1 MGIYTDINGKI
12 FSSLTYEE
20 ISSMLLSEYDFIHEF
35 DENDNNILKE
45 CLFKDGVMVYDE
57 NSDGAS
63 SSFVGIS
70 PFAAAREIITKYCE
84 LEDPFGEDFKDF
96 SNPAF
101 YKPFMDIYID
111 LLSMSNAD
119 YDAYSLN
126 KMKEEFLSKFENL
139 EREGQAYKLFYEL
152 KYIKIKSDN
161 PSDSYSENRP
171 LIYIIDSEVQPDLDE
186 FLSGNIDDASDRDR
200 FHSIGTQNNLVQKV
214 LNLKLPPDNEIVF
227 LRILP
232 EWDPWGTVYTIPL
245 TDLNSVS
252 VSASANFKSE
262 NILGRSSAFYSYSNS
277 SGRSFTFNLKIHE
290 EICLYYTG
298 LTVMQLG
305 DYILSLEYP
314 EYDSFIVRPPIVAFS
329 IGKLYPGLR
338 GVIAQAEVNYSGPYR
353 NGLPTVLETSF
364 SIQEITDVALSANV
378 IAGFNI
384 QRSLWGG

>member
-1 MGIYTDINGKI
+1 MEIPAELNDEISG
-12 FSSLTYEE
+12 SLTYEE

-35 DENDNNILKE
+35 DENGNDILKE
-45 CLFKDGVMVYDE
+45 CILKDGVVVYDE
-57 NSDGAS
+57 NYYGSS

-70 PFAAAREIITKYCE
+70 PLTVAREIITKYCE
-84 LEDPFGEDFKDF
+84 LEYLFGADFKDF

-101 YKPFMDIYID
+101 YKPFMDIFID

-126 KMKEEFLSKFENL
+126 KMKKEFLSRFKNL
-139 EREGQAYKLFYEL
+139 KDDREAALLLDEL
-152 KYIKIKSDN
+152 RAIKIKSDN
-161 PSDSYSENRP
+161 PSDTYAENKP

-338 GVIAQAEVNYSGPYR
+338 GVIVQAEVNYSGPYR